1 MKSRRS
7 SIFTTWM
14 RLLKA
19 QRPEDLL
26 APEVMEGVHEQAE
39 GVEGFRMRNR
49 RSRGVALLVVMLG
62 VVILGT
68 LSTEFAYETRGSIMA
83 SVNAESEVH
92 AYFHARSALEIAR
105 LVIISQKV
113 ANQYLGLA
121 KSMMPGLKSPK
132 IELWAYACKF
142 AEIFNSG
149 KVEAFGMDLFDLS
162 GRKGIGLKKGG
173 FSCEADAEDGRV
185 NVNQV
190 RSLAEKQTLFY
201 RLYPLLRTLRGS
213 NDNDDDREIIEA
225 ALNIIDYADSD
236 DMRSDVDPS
245 GVLIEGTGGEGRAYM
260 NVSYDPKNALFD
272 SVEELR
278 LVPSIDDDTYCL
290 LKDRVTVYLTEKINV
305 NTADL
310 YVLRSLL
317 CENLLD
323 PAQQQACQLGVMLGP
338 TGMPSS
344 VDLALEW
351 LEVCR
356 RIKWA
361 LYTPPF
367 NSGRQFQQFFQRLP
381 DPLRTEIRLNNNIM
395 KHVSTDSR
403 VIRVKAEGTYG
414 KVTKRLEGVIDTS
427 TGRYVYFREN

>member
-1 MKSRRS
+1 
-7 SIFTTWM
+7 
-14 RLLKA
+14 
-19 QRPEDLL
+19 
-26 APEVMEGVHEQAE
+26 
-39 GVEGFRMRNR
+39 
-49 RSRGVALLVVMLG
+49 
-62 VVILGT
+62 
-68 LSTEFAYETRGSIMA
+68 
-83 SVNAESEVH
+83 
-92 AYFHARSALEIAR
+92 
-105 LVIISQKV
+105 
-113 ANQYLGLA
+113 
-121 KSMMPGLKSPK
+121 
-132 IELWAYACKF
+132 
-142 AEIFNSG
+142 
-149 KVEAFGMDLFDLS
+149 
-162 GRKGIGLKKGG
+162 GLKKGG

>member
-1 MKSRRS
+1 MKKQRTSL
-7 SIFTTWM
+7 IGTWT
-14 RLLKA
+14 RLLRA
-19 QRPEDLL
+19 HTPE
-26 APEVMEGVHEQAE
+26 E
-39 GVEGFRMRNR
+39 FRGDVDQNATEDPLSNIAKFRKR
-49 RSRGVALLVVMLG
+49 HSKSRGVALLVVMLG

-83 SVNAESEVH
+83 SVNAEAEMH
-92 AYFHARSALEIAR
+92 AYFHARSAMEIAR

-162 GRKGIGLKKGG
+162 GRKGIGLNKGS

-201 RLYPLLRTLRGS
+201 RLYPLLRTLRGGG
-213 NDNDDDREIIEA
+213 DNEDDRDIIEA
-225 ALNIIDYADSD
+225 ALNIIDYADAD

-245 GVLIEGTGGEGRAYM
+245 GVMVEGTGGEGRAYM

-323 PAQQQACQLGVMLGP
+323 PAQQQACQRGVMLGP
-338 TGMPSS
+338 AGMPSS

-381 DPLRTEIRLNNNIM
+381 EPLRTEMRLNNNIM

-414 KVTKRLEGVIDTS
+414 KVTKRLEGVVDTS